1 MLKSRPDKEA
11 NCGNSVPAKQ
21 NAGRSSLKFL
31 KSIYAQD
38 AACARGLLER
48 TPERIF
54 RATTLGARFLN
65 DLQSE
70 FLDQDAQISA

>member
-38 AACARGLLER
+38 AAFAYIFSVKVARIHFER
-48 TPERIF
+48 
-54 RATTLGARFLN
+54 
-65 DLQSE
+65 
-70 FLDQDAQISA
+70 